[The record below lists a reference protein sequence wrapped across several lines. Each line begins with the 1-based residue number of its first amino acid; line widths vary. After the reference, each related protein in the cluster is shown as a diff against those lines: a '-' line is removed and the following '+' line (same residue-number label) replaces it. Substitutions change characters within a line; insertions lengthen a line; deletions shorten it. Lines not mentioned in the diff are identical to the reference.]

1 MPPVEANQTN
11 QVWSVCF
18 RPDGD
23 QVLVAVADL
32 IFVYKAETGELL
44 NKIKGK
50 LFFLN
55 ITFKQATRI
64 PSIALLIP
72 RMAKDLPPVVLTM
85 QSSSG
90 QPRDK
95 DC

>member
-1 MPPVEANQTN
+1 MRTKVSWKEEIPMPPPEANQTN

-23 QVLVAVADL
+23 QVLIAVADL

-50 LFFLN
+50 FYILK
-55 ITFKQATRI
+55 I
-64 PSIALLIP
+64 
-72 RMAKDLPPVVLTM
+72 
-85 QSSSG
+85 
-90 QPRDK
+90 
-95 DC
+95 